1 MLKLNFDVKKH
12 YLDNGLEILTIK
24 KDTQIASI
32 NLGVKVG
39 SIYESLEE
47 KGISHFI
54 EHMLFKGT
62 NKRNNEELND
72 ELEALGGE
80 YNAYTDYNSTV
91 YTISCLS
98 EELENACILLG
109 DMITS
114 SNFPEEEIER
124 ERGVI
129 LAEMRTSKDDIED
142 LSFKRVN
149 EVAFNSSPLRYD
161 VTGLE
166 EVVKGFK
173 RDDIKR
179 FYNKYYTPKNSLIT
193 MVSSMEHEEA
203 KELINREFSNWQGEE
218 EVEHPVI
225 SEDNIPLKKVSY
237 KNDMEQSTIVYLYTF
252 YHLDKNDELA
262 LRILNHR
269 LGESS
274 NSLLFREVREKK
286 GLAYDIYTHLDM
298 TKNVKTLYVYTAVS
312 DEDVEE
318 AIRAIDETLDK
329 VVNGKIEIGNK
340 DLAIMKKVHK
350 TAVISTLEDS
360 AELCNYILHQE
371 LEGDDIYEFV
381 KDMEGLNNLNRD
393 KIYKVSKLVLK
404 DPTIHI
410 LTSPKE

>member
-1 MLKLNFDVKKH
+1 MLKLNFDVKNH

-39 SIYESLEE
+39 AIYESLEE

-72 ELEALGGE
+72 ELESLGGE

-173 RDDIKR
+173 REDIEK
-179 FYNKYYTPKNSLIT
+179 FYKKYYTPKNSLIT
-193 MVSSMEHEEA
+193 MVSSLEHEDA

-225 SEDNIPLKKVSY
+225 CEDNIPLRKVSY

-298 TKNVKTLYVYTAVS
+298 TKNVKTLYIYTAVS

-318 AIRAIDETLDK
+318 AIRAIDETLNNI
-329 VVNGKIEIGNK
+329 VNGKVEIGHK

-371 LEGDDIYEFV
+371 LEGEDIYEFV

>member
-39 SIYESLEE
+39 AIYESLEE

-62 NKRNNEELND
+62 NKRNNEEL
-72 ELEALGGE
+72 ESLGGE

-166 EVVKGFK
+166 EVVKGLK

-193 MVSSMEHEEA
+193 MVSSMEHEDA
-203 KELINREFSNWQGEE
+203 KELISREFSNWQGAE

-225 SEDNIPLKKVSY
+225 CEDNIPLKKVSY

-318 AIRAIDETLDK
+318 AIRAIDETLNN
-329 VVNGKIEIGNK
+329 VVNGNIEIGNK

-371 LEGDDIYEFV
+371 LEDEDIYEFV
-381 KDMEGLNNLNRD
+381 KDMEGLNNLNKD